1 MKDFLNKI
9 SKVKKAKARKKKVR
23 ILAPVNHKNNKLQ
36 MKRDPIKM
44 KMMKI
49 REKMER
55 ILWYKNLLMIK
66 IGGQLEVKISEKT
79 RIDSNIIDH

>member
-1 MKDFLNKI
+1 
-9 SKVKKAKARKKKVR
+9 
-23 ILAPVNHKNNKLQ
+23 

>member
-1 MKDFLNKI
+1 
-9 SKVKKAKARKKKVR
+9 
-23 ILAPVNHKNNKLQ
+23 

-79 RIDSNIIDH
+79 RIDSNIIDHWESGNIFLQLFGFPWFLSIFSEFNILFCV